1 MLGAW
6 DTGERAMVP
15 ASPGDPGW
23 ALLTHSG
30 TL

>member
-6 DTGERAMVP
+6 DKGERAMVP
-15 ASPGDPGW
+15 APPGDPGW
-23 ALLTHSG
+23 AQLTHSG